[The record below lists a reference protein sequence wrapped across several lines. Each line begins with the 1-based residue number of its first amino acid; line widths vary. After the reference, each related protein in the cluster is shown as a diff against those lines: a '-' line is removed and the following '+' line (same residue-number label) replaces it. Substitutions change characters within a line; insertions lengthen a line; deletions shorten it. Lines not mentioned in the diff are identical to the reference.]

1 MHTILLVDDD
11 EDLIQALQFSL
22 HRENYNVVM
31 SLNGA
36 EAITISIDLQPDL
49 ILMDIMMPNL
59 DGLTSCRA
67 IKTMKQTKDIPVIM
81 LTAKDD
87 TETIRAAF
95 KAGANDYIVKPFG
108 MDKVF
113 NKIEEFL
120 GSNAQA
126 QSKSE

>member
-1 MHTILLVDDD
+1 MYTILLVDDD

-22 HRENYNVVM
+22 HRENYNVIK

-36 EAITISIDLQPDL
+36 EAITKSLDVLPDI
-49 ILMDIMMPNL
+49 ILLDIMMPNL

-67 IKTMKQTKDIPVIM
+67 IKTMKQTKNIPVIM
-81 LTAKDD
+81 LTAKGD

-108 MDKVF
+108 IDKVL

-120 GSNAQA
+120 GSKA
-126 QSKSE
+126 

>member
-22 HRENYNVVM
+22 HRENYNVIK

-36 EAITISIDLQPDL
+36 EAITKSLDVQPDL
-49 ILMDIMMPNL
+49 ILLDILMPNL

-81 LTAKDD
+81 LTAKGD

-108 MDKVF
+108 MDKVL

-120 GSNAQA
+120 GSNA
-126 QSKSE
+126 